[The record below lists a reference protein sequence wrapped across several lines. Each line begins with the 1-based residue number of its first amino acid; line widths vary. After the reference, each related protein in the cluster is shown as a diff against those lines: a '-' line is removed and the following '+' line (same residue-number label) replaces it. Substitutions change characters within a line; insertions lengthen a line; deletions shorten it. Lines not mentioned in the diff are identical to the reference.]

1 MSRRS
6 DEVRAMREPDAIRR
20 AEDEQIARIH
30 NIFIIV
36 TLLLTALFFAWLGW
50 RSYRQPI
57 GQRAAY
63 LEGRY
68 DLDPATAM
76 DYAAGRYGK
85 SSGELRASK

>member
-6 DEVRAMREPDAIRR
+6 DEVREMRERDAISR

-30 NIFIIV
+30 NIFIIA

-57 GQRAAY
+57 EERAAY

-68 DLDPATAM
+68 DLDHETAM
-76 DYAAGRYGK
+76 EYAAQGYGK
-85 SSGELRASK
+85 TSAEYLATK

>member
-6 DEVRAMREPDAIRR
+6 DEVRAMRERDAIRR

-50 RSYRQPI
+50 RY
-57 GQRAAY
+57 
-63 LEGRY
+63 
-68 DLDPATAM
+68 
-76 DYAAGRYGK
+76 
-85 SSGELRASK
+85 